1 MGRRR
6 KAEQPYLPGQA
17 PRGLV
22 EWKRGVSAKRPGG
35 DLNPCMALCKG
46 AALASWLPGQT
57 CDRCVNHDSPGRA
70 AIPAVGCLCL
80 RLFCHCASLPKRC
93 LERPVPYF
101 SPLDSSSS
109 CQLAFSFHCFL
120 VLCPAECVAKPR
132 GGVRQLDVLAAVLA
146 QWHSDERVGITV
158 AAWGAFAGKLGGRR
172 GVLEM
177 LGKIKPVYCLGVT
190 AGGHPK

>member
-132 GGVRQLDVLAAVLA
+132 GGVRQLDVLAGKTGVNTDSPQRGLR
-146 QWHSDERVGITV
+146 HCRGCRDLRSGRKFDRV
-158 AAWGAFAGKLGGRR
+158 AKRL
-172 GVLEM
+172 
-177 LGKIKPVYCLGVT
+177 
-190 AGGHPK
+190 

>member
-80 RLFCHCASLPKRC
+80 RLFCRQERRVASL
-93 LERPVPYF
+93 L
-101 SPLDSSSS
+101 
-109 CQLAFSFHCFL
+109 
-120 VLCPAECVAKPR
+120 
-132 GGVRQLDVLAAVLA
+132 LAAL
-146 QWHSDERVGITV
+146 QRIQQDTRQESNGS
-158 AAWGAFAGKLGGRR
+158 
-172 GVLEM
+172 
-177 LGKIKPVYCLGVT
+177 
-190 AGGHPK
+190 